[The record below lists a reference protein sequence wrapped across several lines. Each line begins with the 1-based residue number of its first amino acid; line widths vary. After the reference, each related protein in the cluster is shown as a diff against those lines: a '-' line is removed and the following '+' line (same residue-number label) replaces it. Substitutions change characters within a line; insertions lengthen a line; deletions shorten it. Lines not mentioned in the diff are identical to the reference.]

1 MSRYLAVALAAV
13 LAMLPVAAQ
22 QGRGTIS
29 GTITDATGAT
39 VPAAAVRIVNTGTN
53 ATTTVN
59 SNEEGYFTAP
69 AVPIGVYNVTVEKT
83 GFKRVTQSNVTLQ
96 VDGRISLTLKMEV
109 GTTAESIE
117 VTGEAP
123 LVDVGSAT
131 VGKVIEN
138 RRITDL
144 PLNGRNALALVML
157 TPGVKSQAG
166 PTNSGFVDRG
176 TALSAISINGGPSSL
191 NSFVLDG
198 GNNNS
203 AFLADVNVN
212 PTVDAVEEFKVQSNT
227 MSAEFGFTAGGV
239 VNIVTRS
246 GTNQFHGT
254 GTYFI
259 RNDAFD
265 ARRAYTAFKEPFRYH
280 QYGATVGGPVLLPK
294 IYNGKNKTFFF
305 FNYEGWKNKRNR
317 SNILSVPLAEQRA
330 GNFSNLRNANGSL
343 IPIYDPATTAAN
355 PGGSGFVRQQFPG
368 NIIPTNR
375 LDPVSQKM
383 LQFIPL
389 PNQAPSN
396 PFTFSNNW
404 IGQVSE
410 KRDMNQYT
418 TKGDHRFSDKN
429 SMSVRYLYYK
439 HFNDNGLAGA
449 LPDPNVRARLDNYLN
464 YNILASDIHTFTP
477 TVLNEFRV
485 GVTRQTFP
493 FTAFSFGQDWPSK
506 LGLPSTIPGDTL
518 PRIDAGLPGFG
529 AFTVGLRGGTTWQF
543 FDMATKIVGGHTL
556 KGGFDFRVQ
565 QANNYQREVPSG
577 QFNFPAGLTGNPQ
590 SPAGTGSQFATFVLG
605 AVGTASQIRYAGES
619 QAGKSYSLFF
629 QDDWKVSRRLTLNLG
644 LRWDHQTPPIERNG
658 GTSTFSPTL
667 TNPLTGLPGR
677 MTYARKDYGDT
688 YLEPQYKDFGP
699 RFGFAYDLLGNGKTI
714 LRGGYSI
721 FYPQIFYRDF
731 FGATAGFA
739 NTATSYLPPN
749 NNANLPA
756 FNFKDGYPAPFAE
769 PLGSSLGPSFLI
781 SQGVNWDQANEK
793 TPRSQQWTMS
803 IQQQLPGR
811 WLIDAAYSANKGTHL
826 PASGYDYNQLDPQY
840 NSLGLALQDQVPN
853 PNAGRVAGA
862 LGGATISRSQSL
874 RPFPYYTSVNVRV
887 PRSGSSIYHAFLLSV
902 EKRLSNGFAVMA
914 SYTFAKLIS
923 DSAIV
928 PSNFGAVEVGSDNG
942 YQNGKYNRAAE
953 RSVDPTDVSNRLVVS
968 GIYELPFGKG
978 KAFLSGNRFADKV
991 VGGWQLNLISTLQGG
1006 LPLVIRGANNNL
1018 ANRPNSTGQS
1028 AKLDN
1033 PTPER
1038 WFNTDVFVNPPN
1050 FTFGNVGR
1058 ALPDVRGPGIVNFD
1072 VSAIKDTRILEK
1084 LKVQFRAEMFNVFNH
1099 TNYGNPGTGFSAGPD
1114 GRNQSATFGL
1124 ITSARD
1130 PRIIQFGARLIF

>member
-1 MSRYLAVALAAV
+1 MSPFIRIALLLLAA
-13 LAMLPVAAQ
+13 LPLAAQ

-29 GTITDATGAT
+29 GTITDASGAI
-39 VPAAAVRIVNTGTN
+39 VPAASVRLVNTGTN
-53 ATTTVN
+53 AATAVN
-59 SNEEGYFTAP
+59 TNEEGYFTAP
-69 AVPIGVYNVTVEKT
+69 ALPVGVYSVTAEKT
-83 GFKRVTQSNVTLQ
+83 GFKRVTQSNITLQ
-96 VDGRISLTLKMEV
+96 VDGRISLNLQMEV
-109 GTTAESIE
+109 GATAESIE
-117 VTGEAP
+117 VTAEAS

-131 VGKVIEN
+131 VGKVVEN

-239 VNIVTRS
+239 VNIVTKS
-246 GTNQFHGT
+246 GTNEFHGS
-254 GTYFI
+254 GTYFL

-265 ARRAYTAFKEPFRYH
+265 ARRAYTASKEVFRYH
-280 QYGATVGGPVLLPK
+280 QYGASLGGPVRLPK
-294 IYNGKNKTFFF
+294 IYNGTNRTFFF
-305 FNYEGWKNKRNR
+305 FNYEGWRNKRNR
-317 SNILSVPLAEQRA
+317 SNILSVPIEEFRN
-330 GNFSNLRNANGSL
+330 GNFSRLANANGTP
-343 IPIYDPATTAAN
+343 IPIFDPNTTAAN
-355 PGGSGFVRQQFPG
+355 TNGSGFVRQPFPG
-368 NIIPTNR
+368 NVIPSNR

-383 LQFIPL
+383 LQFYPL
-389 PNQAPSN
+389 PNQTPNN
-396 PFTFSNNW
+396 PFTFTNNW

-410 KRDMNQYT
+410 NRDMNQYT
-418 TKGDHRFSDKN
+418 TKVDHRFADSN
-429 SMSVRYLYYK
+429 TLSVRYMYYK

-449 LPDPNVRARLDNYLN
+449 LPDPNVRARLDNYKN
-464 YNILASDIHTFTP
+464 YNILVNDTHSFSP
-477 TVLNEFRV
+477 TMLNELRV
-485 GVTRQTFP
+485 GVTRQAFP
-493 FTAFSFGQDWPSK
+493 FTAYSFGQDWPEK
-506 LGLPSTIPGDTL
+506 LGLPANVPRDTL

-543 FDMATKIVGGHTL
+543 FDMVTKITGGHTL
-556 KGGFDFRVQ
+556 KMGVDFRVQ

-590 SPAGTGSQFATFVLG
+590 TPAGTGSQFATFMLG
-605 AVGTASQIRYAGES
+605 AVGSATQIRYSGES

-629 QDDWKVSRRLTLNLG
+629 QDDWKVTRRLTLNLG
-644 LRWDHQTPPIERNG
+644 LRWDHQEPPFERNG
-658 GTSTFSPTL
+658 GTSNFNPSV

-677 MTYARKDYGDT
+677 ITYARVDYGKT
-688 YLEPQYKDFGP
+688 YLEPRYNDFGP
-699 RFGFAYDLLGNGKTI
+699 RFGLAYDLFGDGKTV
-714 LRGGYSI
+714 LRAGYSI

-739 NTATSYLPPN
+739 NTSTSFLPPN
-749 NNANLPA
+749 NNTNLPA
-756 FNFKDGYPAPFAE
+756 FQFRNGYPSAYAE
-769 PLGSSLGPSFLI
+769 PLGSALGPNFLL

-793 TPRSQQWTMS
+793 TPRSQQWTVS
-803 IQQQLPGR
+803 LQRQLPGR
-811 WLIDAAYSANKGTHL
+811 WLIDAAYSANQGSHL
-826 PASGYDYNQLDPQY
+826 AASGYDFNQLDPQL
-840 NSLGLALQDQVPN
+840 NSLGLSLQDQVPN
-853 PNAGRVAGA
+853 PYAGRIPGA

-874 RPFPYYTSVNVRV
+874 RPFPYYTGVTVRV
-887 PRSGSSIYHAFLLSV
+887 PRLGNSIYHAFLLSV
-902 EKRLSNGFAVMA
+902 EKRLANGFAILG

-942 YQNGKYNRAAE
+942 YQNGKYDRRAE
-953 RSVDPTDVSNRLVVS
+953 RSIDPTDVANRLVIS

-978 KAFLSGNRFADKV
+978 KKFAPGSRAADKV
-991 VGGWQLNLISTLQGG
+991 IGGWQLNVISTMQGG
-1006 LPLVIRGANNNL
+1006 LPLVIRGANNFL
-1018 ANRPNSTGQS
+1018 ANRPNSTGVS

-1038 WFNTDVFVNPPN
+1038 WFDTSAFVNPPN
-1050 FTFGNVGR
+1050 FTFGNVSR
-1058 ALPDVRGPGIVNFD
+1058 TLPDVRGPGVVNFD
-1072 VSAIKDTRILEK
+1072 VSAIKDTQIFERLK
-1084 LKVQFRAEMFNVFNH
+1084 LQFRAEMFNIFNH
-1099 TNYGNPGTGFSAGPD
+1099 TNYGNPGVGFSPGPD
-1114 GRNQSATFGL
+1114 GRNQSATFGV

-1130 PRIIQFGARLIF
+1130 PRIIQFGLRLVF